1 MHVCLSVV
9 CVCTCA
15 REELLEA
22 RRGCGS
28 QNRVTGSCGSP
39 DTGAGNLTKGLWKI
53 STRSSLLSHLSSVG
67 RKFPF
72 LVSSL

>member
-9 CVCTCA
+9 CACA
-15 REELLEA
+15 HEELLEA

-28 QNRVTGSCGSP
+28 QNRDTGSCDTP
-39 DTGAGNLTKGLWKI
+39 DTGAGNLTKGLLKI
-53 STRSSLLSHLSSVG
+53 CTSSSLQSHLSSVS

-72 LVSSL
+72 LVSPL